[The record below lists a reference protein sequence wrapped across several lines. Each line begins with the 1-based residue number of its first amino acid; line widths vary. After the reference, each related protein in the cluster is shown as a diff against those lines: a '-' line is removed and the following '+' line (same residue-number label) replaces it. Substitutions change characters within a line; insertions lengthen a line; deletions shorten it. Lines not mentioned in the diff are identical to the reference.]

1 MCELGIGGFMGVED
15 LQPGMKFTVT
25 LEDSSNYHGDIVE
38 RTENTLTVS
47 LDNFPP
53 ITKTTECE
61 LQVTVGNVL
70 YHWKRALITKDSQI
84 IIESRPKINN
94 RRKYPRADLSNTCSI
109 TIANTSADAS
119 HHYRSM
125 PQWITSAPMDLL
137 SNEGS
142 ILYRSQGG
150 RHPCYDP

>member
-1 MCELGIGGFMGVED
+1 MLSKYDESANNINSIETVVESLMCELGIGGFMGVED

-61 LQVTVGNVL
+61 LQVTDRQCIVPL
-70 YHWKRALITKDSQI
+70 EACTDHERL
-84 IIESRPKINN
+84 
-94 RRKYPRADLSNTCSI
+94 AD
-109 TIANTSADAS
+109 
-119 HHYRSM
+119 HYRV
-125 PQWITSAPMDLL
+125 PT
-137 SNEGS
+137 
-142 ILYRSQGG
+142 
-150 RHPCYDP
+150 